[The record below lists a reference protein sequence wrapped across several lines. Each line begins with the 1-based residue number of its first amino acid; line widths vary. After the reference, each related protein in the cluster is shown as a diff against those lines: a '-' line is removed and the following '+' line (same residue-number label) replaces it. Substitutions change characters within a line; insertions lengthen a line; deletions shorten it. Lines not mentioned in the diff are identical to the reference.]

1 MTERATVDRVTF
13 FNADN
18 KTAFEVHNVPVGT
31 DAQKYAQD
39 WVERERRQG
48 RPSRSYMIERDSVRT
63 PPRLPKAQ
71 QNTCWQGC

>member
-1 MTERATVDRVTF
+1 MIEHAIVDRVTF

-18 KTAFEVHNVPVGT
+18 KTAFEVHSVPVGT

-39 WVERERRQG
+39 WVERDRRQG
-48 RPSRSYMIERDSVRT
+48 RPSRSYMIDRDNVRA

-71 QNTCWQGC
+71 QNKCRQAC

>member
-1 MTERATVDRVTF
+1 MTERAIVVRVTF

-18 KTAFEVHNVPVGT
+18 KTVFELHNVPVGA

-48 RPSRSYMIERDSVRT
+48 RPLRSYTIEPDSVQA
-63 PPRLPKAQ
+63 PPYLPEAQ
-71 QNTCWQGC
+71 QNARRQAC